1 MVSPYFI
8 WPNVD
13 PFRKSTGLEDA
24 VPRPGG
30 AAALADAPGALSRAR
45 RSVKAAR
52 AAGLGIFAAEE
63 LEVGPFELRF
73 LARREPPNR
82 WVIDLTR
89 DDDRLLPPQKYYRIA
104 FPEDRLYVPS
114 EYVPLFE
121 HKGWRRGR
129 RGAGAC
135 GGAEARYL
143 WTRVPTSSP
152 SPLMSPSR
160 RTRARAGASHPGL
173 GFI

>member
-121 HKGWRRGR
+121 QR
-129 RGAGAC
+129 A
-135 GGAEARYL
+135 GGAAAEEPELAAGPRPG
-143 WTRVPTSSP
+143 TCGRVC
-152 SPLMSPSR
+152 R
-160 RTRARAGASHPGL
+160 RAPRPR
-173 GFI
+173 

>member
-129 RGAGAC
+129 
-135 GGAEARYL
+135 
-143 WTRVPTSSP
+143 
-152 SPLMSPSR
+152 
-160 RTRARAGASHPGL
+160 
-173 GFI
+173 